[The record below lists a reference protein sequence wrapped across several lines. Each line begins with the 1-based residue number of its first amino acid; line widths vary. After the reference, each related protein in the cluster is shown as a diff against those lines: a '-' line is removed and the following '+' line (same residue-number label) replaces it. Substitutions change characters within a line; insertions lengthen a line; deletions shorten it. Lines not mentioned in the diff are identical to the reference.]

1 MKVKKKNILGTIP
14 ILFFLF
20 ITLAI
25 VLFFILSNL
34 RAKEEVQHLELLT
47 ERYQLAYNTVF
58 EQYRQLAETL
68 FSSIKER
75 YNIQDLYQ
83 LVLTADQKQKD
94 ALRQRL
100 LSSVSPR
107 YLQLKKSIKLRQLQF
122 LLGNSESFLRL
133 ESPETYGD
141 NLGKIRPTVEYVNTA
156 HSPIFGFEEGRTL
169 DGYRFVFPITDSS
182 KNHLGSMEISFGP
195 DAFISSIMKQYDVLS
210 NFFIKKN
217 IATKIRFPKNKLS
230 YYEQSPNVNYFF
242 DTDVVKVL
250 EEFSNQKLT
259 VLKPEQETRKIIYTM
274 ANNGQAGSIYDSGKD
289 MVFTILPVIHPVTSE
304 INAFLTIRSHTVFF
318 TSMRK
323 HFWSLYSLSLLL
335 LFFFL
340 AIFYLQTGK
349 RKLIQINEK
358 KALELKNQEMK
369 KQSQALI
376 DAKEAAESANKAK
389 SVFLSNMSH
398 ELRTPLNSI
407 LGYTQIFAG
416 DTSLTPQQLSGI
428 KTMHQSGQ
436 HLLMLINDILDL
448 SKIEADKMELVTT
461 DFHLSAF
468 LKGIEDII
476 RVRSQKKGL
485 KFICEHTNS
494 QPVIIEADE
503 LRLRQVI
510 LNLLSN
516 SVKFTDT
523 GHCTFIVTTE
533 NIDGY
538 LLKLT
543 VIIEDSGPGV
553 VPQMQ
558 EKIFAP
564 FQQSGD
570 RLKYSEGSGLGLTIS
585 RKIIRLMGGELQV
598 TSPINEH
605 PLNGEGPGS
614 RFFFSV
620 EVPML
625 SVARIADKK
634 ELQVCGY
641 ISLKKGSQT
650 TGDKTYED
658 KKKILI
664 VDDKLSNR
672 AVLHDILV
680 PLGFITSE
688 AKDGCEVI
696 SACEQQPPD
705 AILMDLRMPVIDGFT
720 ATKLIKTHPH
730 FSHIPVIAV
739 SATVADQDT
748 VTKRCRKHGFS
759 DYINKPY
766 STMELL
772 DTLARELK
780 LELQYECDASE
791 DTLSNDLIMTAPSQ
805 EILEQ
810 IHTFSIN
817 GDIDS
822 IGKLAKEIVTMEDG
836 KYKAF
841 AQMLQ
846 LFAED
851 FQLSEIEKFVARYRK
866 A

>member
-1 MKVKKKNILGTIP
+1 MKVKEKNIPGTIP

-34 RAKEEVQHLELLT
+34 KAKEELQHLELLT

-58 EQYRQLAETL
+58 EQYRQLSETL
-68 FSSIKER
+68 FSSMKER
-75 YNIQDLYQ
+75 YKIQDLYQ
-83 LVLTADQKQKD
+83 SVLTADPKQKD

-107 YLQLKKSIKLRQLQF
+107 YLQLKKSIKLRQIQF
-122 LLGNSESFLRL
+122 HLGNSESFLRL

-141 NLGKIRPTVEYVNTA
+141 NLGKIRPIVEYVNTA

-169 DGYRFVFPITDSS
+169 DGYRFVFPITGSS

-210 NFFIKKN
+210 NFFIKKD

-230 YYEQSPNVNYFF
+230 YYEKSPNVNYFF

-250 EEFSNQKLT
+250 EEFSNQKLA
-259 VLKPEQETRKIIYTM
+259 VLKAKQETRKIIYTM

-289 MVFTILPVIHPVTSE
+289 MVFTVLPIIHPVTSK

-318 TSMRK
+318 TSMQK

-340 AIFYLQTGK
+340 AVFYLQTGK

-358 KALELKNQEMK
+358 KALKLKNREMRE
-369 KQSQALI
+369 QSQALI

-461 DFHLSAF
+461 DFHISAF

-523 GHCTFIVTTE
+523 GHCTFMVTTE
-533 NIDGY
+533 DIDGY
-538 LLKLT
+538 LLRLT

-605 PLNGEGPGS
+605 PLKGEGPGS
-614 RFFFSV
+614 RFFFSI

-625 SVARIADKK
+625 SVARIAGKK
-634 ELQVCGY
+634 EPQVCGY

-650 TGDKTYED
+650 TGDKTHED

-730 FSHIPVIAV
+730 FSHIPVIAI

-791 DTLSNDLIMTAPSQ
+791 DSLSNDLIMTAPSQ

-822 IGKLAKEIVTMEDG
+822 IGKLAKEIVTMKDG

-866 A
+866 E

>member
-1 MKVKKKNILGTIP
+1 MKVKEKNIPGTLF
-14 ILFFLF
+14 ILFFVF
-20 ITLAI
+20 ITLAV
-25 VLFFILSNL
+25 VLFFILSNM
-34 RAKEEVQHLELLT
+34 RAKEEGQHLELLT
-47 ERYQLAYNTVF
+47 EQYQLAYNTVF
-58 EQYRQLAETL
+58 EQYRQLSETL

-83 LVLTADQKQKD
+83 SLLTADQKQKN

-100 LSSVSPR
+100 LSSISPR
-107 YLQLKKSIKLRQLQF
+107 YLKLKKSIKLRQLQF
-122 LLGNSESFLRL
+122 VLGNGESFLRL

-141 NLGKIRPTVEYVNTA
+141 NLGKTRPTVAYVNTVHA
-156 HSPIFGFEEGRTL
+156 PIFGFEEGRTL
-169 DGYRFVFPITDSS
+169 DGYRFVFPITGSN

-195 DAFISSIMKQYDVLS
+195 DAFIFSIMKQYDVLS
-210 NFFIKKN
+210 NFFIKKE
-217 IATKIRFPKNKLS
+217 IATKIRSPKNRLS
-230 YYEQSPNVNYFF
+230 YYEQSPNKDYFY
-242 DTDVVKVL
+242 DTDVIKTL
-250 EEFSNQKLT
+250 EEFSHQKLT
-259 VLKPEQETRKIIYTM
+259 ALKPGQKIRKTIYTM
-274 ANNGQAGSIYDSGKD
+274 ANNNQTGSVYDSKKN
-289 MVFTILPVIHPVTSE
+289 MAFTVLPVIHPVTNE
-304 INAFLTIRSHTVFF
+304 ISAFLTIRSHTVFF
-318 TSMRK
+318 TNLRK
-323 HFWSLYSLSLLL
+323 HFWSIYSLSLLL

-340 AIFYLQTGK
+340 AVFYLQTGK
-349 RKLIQINEK
+349 RKLIEMSEK
-358 KALELKNQEMK
+358 KALELKNRKMK
-369 KQSQALI
+369 EQSQALI

-416 DTSLTPQQLSGI
+416 DSSLTPQQLSGI

-461 DFHLSAF
+461 DLHLSAF

-485 KFICEHTNS
+485 KFICDYTNS
-494 QPVIIEADE
+494 EPVIIEADE

-523 GHCTFIVTTE
+523 GYCTFIVKTE
-533 NIDGY
+533 NIDAY
-538 LLKLT
+538 TIKLT

-558 EKIFAP
+558 EKIFSP

-585 RKIIRLMGGELQV
+585 RKIIRLMGGDLQV
-598 TSPINEH
+598 TSPLNKH
-605 PLNGEGPGS
+605 PLNGKGEGS
-614 RFFFSV
+614 RFFFSID
-620 EVPML
+620 VPVL
-625 SVARIADKK
+625 SVARIAGKK
-634 ELQVCGY
+634 EPQVCGY
-641 ISLKKGSQT
+641 ISLEQKNQVKGN
-650 TGDKTYED
+650 KTEKD

-672 AVLHDILV
+672 AVLHDILA
-680 PLGFITSE
+680 PLGFITAE
-688 AKDGCEVI
+688 ATDGCEVI
-696 SACEQQPPD
+696 PACEQQPPD
-705 AILMDLRMPVIDGFT
+705 AILMDLRMPEIDGYA
-720 ATKLIKTHPH
+720 ATKLVKKHPH
-730 FSHIPVIAV
+730 FSHVPVIAI
-739 SATVADQDT
+739 SATVASQDA

-759 DYINKPY
+759 AYINKPY
-766 STMELL
+766 STIELL

-780 LELQYECDASE
+780 IELQYECDTPE
-791 DTLSNDLIMTAPSQ
+791 DSLSKDLIMVSPSQ

-810 IHTFSIN
+810 IHALSMN
-817 GDIDS
+817 GDIES
-822 IGKLAKEIVTMEDG
+822 IGKLAKKIVNMEDG

-866 A
+866 K